1 MRSVSV
7 ANRQKQEKGQRNLA
21 QAGRQVRIA
30 GAFLLLIMLLLL
42 SLIWSICSGS
52 VSVPIMEFLQ
62 ELREPKLRGMAWT
75 IIWEIRLPRAL
86 AALILGGALALSG
99 YLLQTFFHNPI
110 AGPFVLGISSGSKLL
125 VALVMVGFLEW
136 NITINSGMLVAA
148 AFAGALLSMLFVLL
162 VARKMEQMAMLIV
175 GGVMI
180 GYICSAITDF
190 VVTFASDADIVNLHN
205 WSMGSFSGI
214 SWDNIRVMTPVVL
227 VSLVSRGSFSGMT
240 WENVAVMVGVTFVSA
255 AAVFLLSKPIGA
267 YQMGETYAK
276 SMGVN
281 VAHLRFFMV
290 ILSSILSGC
299 VAAFAG
305 PVSFVG
311 IAVPHLIRWL
321 FADTRPLVL
330 IPGCFLGGSVFCL
343 FSDWLAR
350 TVFAPTELSISTV
363 TAVFGAPVVIFVM
376 MRKHRKST

>member
-205 WSMGSFSGI
+205 WS
-214 SWDNIRVMTPVVL
+214 
-227 VSLVSRGSFSGMT
+227 RGSFSGMT
-240 WENVAVMVGVTFVSA
+240 WENVAVMAGVTLVSA

-281 VAHLRFFMV
+281 VAQLRFFMV

>member
-1 MRSVSV
+1 MRSVSE
-7 ANRQKQEKGQRNLA
+7 ANRQKQEKKQRNLA

-205 WSMGSFSGI
+205 WS
-214 SWDNIRVMTPVVL
+214 
-227 VSLVSRGSFSGMT
+227 RGSFSGMT
-240 WENVAVMVGVTFVSA
+240 WENVAVMAGVTFVSA

-343 FSDWLAR
+343 FSDLLAR
-350 TVFAPTELSISTV
+350 TLLAPAEFSISTV
-363 TAVFGAPVVIFVM
+363 TAVLGAPVVIAVM
-376 MRKHRKST
+376 MKKYQRRG

>member
-1 MRSVSV
+1 MRSVSE
-7 ANRQKQEKGQRNLA
+7 ANRQKQEKKQRNLA

-42 SLIWSICSGS
+42 SLIWSACSGS

-205 WSMGSFSGI
+205 WS
-214 SWDNIRVMTPVVL
+214 
-227 VSLVSRGSFSGMT
+227 RGSFSGMT
-240 WENVAVMVGVTFVSA
+240 WENVAVMAGVTFVSA

-343 FSDWLAR
+343 ISDWLAR

>member
-1 MRSVSV
+1 MRSVSE
-7 ANRQKQEKGQRNLA
+7 ANRQKQEKKQRNLA

-42 SLIWSICSGS
+42 SLIWSVCTGS

-205 WSMGSFSGI
+205 WS
-214 SWDNIRVMTPVVL
+214 
-227 VSLVSRGSFSGMT
+227 RGSFSGMT
-240 WENVAVMVGVTFVSA
+240 WENVAVMAGVTFVSA

>member
-1 MRSVSV
+1 MRSVSE
-7 ANRQKQEKGQRNLA
+7 ANRQKQEKGQKNLT

-30 GAFLLLIMLLLL
+30 AAFLLLIVLLLL
-42 SLIWSICSGS
+42 SLIWSACSGS

-205 WSMGSFSGI
+205 WS
-214 SWDNIRVMTPVVL
+214 
-227 VSLVSRGSFSGMT
+227 RGSFSGMT
-240 WENVAVMVGVTFVSA
+240 WENVAVMAGVTFVSA

>member
-1 MRSVSV
+1 MRSVSE
-7 ANRQKQEKGQRNLA
+7 ANRQKQEKGQRNLT

-30 GAFLLLIMLLLL
+30 AAFLLLIVLLLL
-42 SLIWSICSGS
+42 SLIWSACSGS
-52 VSVPIMEFLQ
+52 VSVPLMEFLE

-205 WSMGSFSGI
+205 WS
-214 SWDNIRVMTPVVL
+214 
-227 VSLVSRGSFSGMT
+227 RGSFSGMT
-240 WENVAVMVGVTFVSA
+240 WENVAVMAGVTFVSA

-276 SMGVN
+276 SMGVS
-281 VAHLRFFMV
+281 VAQLRFFMV

-343 FSDWLAR
+343 ISDWLAR

>member
-1 MRSVSV
+1 MRSVSE
-7 ANRQKQEKGQRNLA
+7 ANRQKQEKKQRNLA
-21 QAGRQVRIA
+21 QAGRQVRIS

-42 SLIWSICSGS
+42 SLIWSVCSGS

-205 WSMGSFSGI
+205 WS
-214 SWDNIRVMTPVVL
+214 
-227 VSLVSRGSFSGMT
+227 RGSFSGMT
-240 WENVAVMVGVTFVSA
+240 WENVAVMAGVTFVSA

>member
-1 MRSVSV
+1 MRSVSE
-7 ANRQKQEKGQRNLA
+7 ANRQKQEKKQRNLA

-125 VALVMVGFLEW
+125 VAVVMVGFLEW

-205 WSMGSFSGI
+205 WS
-214 SWDNIRVMTPVVL
+214 
-227 VSLVSRGSFSGMT
+227 RGSFSGMT
-240 WENVAVMVGVTFVSA
+240 WENVAVMAGVTFVSA

>member
-1 MRSVSV
+1 MRSVPE

-42 SLIWSICSGS
+42 SLIWSVCSGS

-205 WSMGSFSGI
+205 WS
-214 SWDNIRVMTPVVL
+214 
-227 VSLVSRGSFSGMT
+227 RGSFSGMT
-240 WENVAVMVGVTFVSA
+240 WENVAVMAGVTFVSA

-267 YQMGETYAK
+267 YQMGETYAR

>member
-1 MRSVSV
+1 MRSVSE
-7 ANRQKQEKGQRNLA
+7 ANRQKQEKKQRNLA

-42 SLIWSICSGS
+42 SLIWCACSGS

-148 AFAGALLSMLFVLL
+148 AFAGALFSMLFVLL

-205 WSMGSFSGI
+205 WS
-214 SWDNIRVMTPVVL
+214 
-227 VSLVSRGSFSGMT
+227 RGSFSGMT
-240 WENVAVMVGVTFVSA
+240 WENVAVMAGVTFVSA

>member
-1 MRSVSV
+1 MRSVSE
-7 ANRQKQEKGQRNLA
+7 ANRQKQEKKQRNLA

-42 SLIWSICSGS
+42 SLIWSVCSGS

-86 AALILGGALALSG
+86 ATLILGGALALSG

-180 GYICSAITDF
+180 GYICSAVTDF

-205 WSMGSFSGI
+205 WS
-214 SWDNIRVMTPVVL
+214 
-227 VSLVSRGSFSGMT
+227 RGSFSGMT
-240 WENVAVMVGVTFVSA
+240 WENVAVMAGVTFVSA

>member
-1 MRSVSV
+1 MRSVSE
-7 ANRQKQEKGQRNLA
+7 ANRQKQEKKQRNLA

-42 SLIWSICSGS
+42 SLIWSVCSGS

-180 GYICSAITDF
+180 GYICSAVTDF

-205 WSMGSFSGI
+205 WS
-214 SWDNIRVMTPVVL
+214 
-227 VSLVSRGSFSGMT
+227 RGSFSGMT
-240 WENVAVMVGVTFVSA
+240 WENVAVMAGVTFVSA

-281 VAHLRFFMV
+281 VAHLRFSMV

>member
-1 MRSVSV
+1 MRSVSE
-7 ANRQKQEKGQRNLA
+7 ANRQKQEKKQRNLA

-42 SLIWSICSGS
+42 SLIWSVCSGS

-86 AALILGGALALSG
+86 AALILGGVLALSG

-205 WSMGSFSGI
+205 WS
-214 SWDNIRVMTPVVL
+214 
-227 VSLVSRGSFSGMT
+227 RGSFSGMT
-240 WENVAVMVGVTFVSA
+240 WENVAVMAGVTFVSA